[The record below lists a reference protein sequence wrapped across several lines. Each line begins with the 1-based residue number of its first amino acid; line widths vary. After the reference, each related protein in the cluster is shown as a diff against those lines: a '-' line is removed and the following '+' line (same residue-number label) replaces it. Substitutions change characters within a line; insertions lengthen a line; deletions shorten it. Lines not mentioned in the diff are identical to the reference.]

1 MCLFNCSVFVRIHI
15 RVFFVAF
22 ISDAEAQRIDTCV
35 HVCIHLYVLMHVHKY
50 VSYIRIYVL
59 CIL

>member
-1 MCLFNCSVFVRIHI
+1 VRIHI
-15 RVFFVAF
+15 RVFFLAF